1 MYAVVKTGGKQY
13 RISKDDVLTVEKL
26 DGDKGDTLE
35 LVEVLA
41 MGDGKS
47 ITVGNPLVQGARVAA
62 TVLEQKKSD
71 KVVVFKKKR
80 RKNYRR
86 TRGHR
91 QQVTVIRIN
100 DILAKG
106 EESKTKEVAPAKKD
120 KATANNP
127 PAKAKKAPAKAK
139 KAPAAKQ
146 K

>member
-91 QQVTVIRIN
+91 QQVTIIRIN
-100 DILAKG
+100 DILVKG
-106 EESKTKEVAPAKKD
+106 EVSKTKEVAPAKKD
-120 KATANNP
+120 KAKKA

-139 KAPAAKQ
+139 KAPAKQ

>member
-120 KATANNP
+120 KA
-127 PAKAKKAPAKAK
+127 KAKKAPAKAK